1 MPAHAFRSTLAA
13 AAFVG
18 CLASASSAHAQ
29 FANHSIGF
37 QASYLFIDPLVQ
49 AGNGPDIGL
58 EATLYLE
65 SGFELYF
72 RVLAGIHQNLTITP
86 HPSAVGIFPALGLRY
101 LFSEEQLRP
110 YVGLTVAFMHFFGD
124 NLPGAIFGVS
134 PNAGLEYF
142 FEANTAVGLQAEY
155 HRLLALNEPGGN
167 AFALVAKIAWS
178 F

>member
-1 MPAHAFRSTLAA
+1 MRTHALRSTLAA
-13 AAFVG
+13 GASFC
-18 CLASASSAHAQ
+18 CLAWASSARAQ

-37 QASYLFIDPLVQ
+37 EAGYLFIDSGVQ
-49 AGNGPDIGL
+49 AGSGPDIGL
-58 EATLYLE
+58 EATLYLD

-72 RVLAGIHQNLTITP
+72 RVLVGLHENLAVTP
-86 HPSAVGIFPALGLRY
+86 PQKAVGIFPALGVRY

-110 YVGLTVAFMHFFGD
+110 YVGLSVAYMHFFGD
-124 NLPGAIFGVS
+124 NLPGALFGVS

-142 FEANTAVGLQAEY
+142 FQANTALGLQAEY
-155 HRLLALNEPGGN
+155 HRILALNEPGAN